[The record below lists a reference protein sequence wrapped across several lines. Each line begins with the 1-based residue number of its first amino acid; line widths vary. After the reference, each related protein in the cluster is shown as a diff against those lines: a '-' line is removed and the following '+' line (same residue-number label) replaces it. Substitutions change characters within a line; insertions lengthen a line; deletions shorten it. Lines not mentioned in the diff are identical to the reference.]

1 MTKQFAALKS
11 FNKSVTLPIFLF
23 LMAWGMAFCTYGQNV
38 GIGTTNPQASL
49 DVNGSFRFTNGT
61 QGNGRILRSDANG
74 NAGWGKLQ
82 AGDMLD
88 SAATAADFSCA
99 SIVGAV
105 STGTQTYPESV
116 AISGNYAFV
125 ISSYTGKLIVLDIS
139 NPAAPVMV
147 NAGVAVSVP
156 NAIAIS
162 GNYAFICMNGPA
174 NGFLVFDISNPA
186 LPVQLPNGLPIK
198 PFSIA
203 IAGNYAYVRESAT
216 FHIVDISNPNAP
228 VVNSSIAI
236 ASGGG
241 GNMNSIAVAGSFAYV
256 ANGPGNNMQII
267 NISNPAIPVITGS
280 VGLNSP
286 HSVAIAGNFAYVTG
300 NPANKPGMVTV
311 NISNPAAPVSV
322 DTVATGLS
330 PHLVSRAGT
339 YLYVMPR
346 NNNSMQVFDIR
357 VADAPVLV
365 KSIALAGI
373 VRNLALLG
381 NYAYAVSGNENL
393 QIIRLAC
400 AQNLSLNASDGSV
413 DKVPQHWERL
423 DSNLV
428 NLNPANIGIGVNNP
442 LAKLHVNG
450 TTRTTN
456 FQMTAGAAN
465 GFLLMSDANGNA
477 SWVSAATISTAET
490 DPKMGTLNSNSVPKW
505 NGTTLA
511 DGLLFDNGTNI
522 GIGTATPAQ
531 KLDVI
536 GTTRTTTFQMT
547 NGSASGFYLRSDAE
561 GNATWAALPSTSPS
575 GAAGGDL
582 AGTYPNPTLALTGIA
597 AGTYTKLQVDAKGR
611 AIVGSNLS
619 AADITPLETDPQI
632 GTNTTNYLSKWNG
645 TALVGSSVSE
655 SNGYMGIG
663 LPANVFANAPLQVN
677 SLYSGSGSTNWI
689 SASMGGANNAN
700 RVVMGMLNGD
710 ATIGGHSGTLSAWT
724 DLIINPATVGNVGI
738 GTDQPTAKLDVS
750 GSVRLGNQGSVMD
763 YIRSIEV
770 IVSTAELGPYVALS
784 WNINNFPLNLSPN
797 AAVMANPKESLPLG
811 IVIGWVRRTGT
822 NTIRVQY
829 QNTTNLSISMA
840 SHKLQVT
847 AINFQ

>member
-23 LMAWGMAFCTYGQNV
+23 LMAWGMAFCTYCQNV
-38 GIGTTNPQASL
+38 GIGTTNPPNKFTVNSDYAGGGGNANWIAADFGNSAPNGLRLVLGINSNVPTIMGINGEYNVGSHLALNPFDIIGGSNVGVGTLTPMSKLHVVGSTGLTVNLNSTGVINNMWAVNLGNVSAGNRLLMGVLSGVATIGAYSSNLTTPATLVINPAGGNVGIGTTSPGAKL
-49 DVNGSFRFTNGT
+49 DVNGNIKAS
-61 QGNGRILRSDANG
+61 A
-74 NAGWGKLQ
+74 LQ
-82 AGDMLD
+82 L
-88 SAATAADFSCA
+88 
-99 SIVGAV
+99 
-105 STGTQTYPESV
+105 
-116 AISGNYAFV
+116 
-125 ISSYTGKLIVLDIS
+125 
-139 NPAAPVMV
+139 
-147 NAGVAVSVP
+147 
-156 NAIAIS
+156 
-162 GNYAFICMNGPA
+162 
-174 NGFLVFDISNPA
+174 
-186 LPVQLPNGLPIK
+186 
-198 PFSIA
+198 
-203 IAGNYAYVRESAT
+203 
-216 FHIVDISNPNAP
+216 
-228 VVNSSIAI
+228 
-236 ASGGG
+236 
-241 GNMNSIAVAGSFAYV
+241 
-256 ANGPGNNMQII
+256 
-267 NISNPAIPVITGS
+267 
-280 VGLNSP
+280 
-286 HSVAIAGNFAYVTG
+286 
-300 NPANKPGMVTV
+300 
-311 NISNPAAPVSV
+311 
-322 DTVATGLS
+322 
-330 PHLVSRAGT
+330 
-339 YLYVMPR
+339 
-346 NNNSMQVFDIR
+346 
-357 VADAPVLV
+357 
-365 KSIALAGI
+365 
-373 VRNLALLG
+373 
-381 NYAYAVSGNENL
+381 
-393 QIIRLAC
+393 
-400 AQNLSLNASDGSV
+400 
-413 DKVPQHWERL
+413 
-423 DSNLV
+423 
-428 NLNPANIGIGVNNP
+428 
-442 LAKLHVNG
+442 
-450 TTRTTN
+450 TT
-456 FQMTAGAAN
+456 GAAA
-465 GFLLMSDANGNA
+465 GRLLQSDANGNA
-477 SWVSAATISTAET
+477 SWVSAATITTAET
-490 DPKMGTLNSNSVPKW
+490 DPKIGTLNSNRVPKW

-632 GTNTTNYLSKWNG
+632 GTNTTNFLSKWNG

-770 IVSTAELGPYVALS
+770 IVSTVDLGPNVAVA
-784 WNINNFPLNLSPN
+784 WNIDNFPLNLSPN
-797 AAVMANPKESLPLG
+797 AAVMANPKENLPLG

>member
-23 LMAWGMAFCTYGQNV
+23 LMAWGMAFCTYCQNV
-38 GIGTTNPQASL
+38 GIGTTNPPNKFTVNSDYAGGGGNANWIAADFGNSAPNGLRLVLGINSNVPTIMGLNGEYNVGSHLALNPFDILAGSNVGVGTLTPMSKLHVVGSTGLTVNLNSTGVINNMWAVDLGNVSAGNRLLMGIRSGVATIGAYSSNLTTPATLVFNPAGGNVGIGTTSPGAKL
-49 DVNGSFRFTNGT
+49 DVNGNIKAST
-61 QGNGRILRSDANG
+61 
-74 NAGWGKLQ
+74 LQ
-82 AGDMLD
+82 L
-88 SAATAADFSCA
+88 
-99 SIVGAV
+99 
-105 STGTQTYPESV
+105 
-116 AISGNYAFV
+116 
-125 ISSYTGKLIVLDIS
+125 
-139 NPAAPVMV
+139 
-147 NAGVAVSVP
+147 
-156 NAIAIS
+156 
-162 GNYAFICMNGPA
+162 
-174 NGFLVFDISNPA
+174 
-186 LPVQLPNGLPIK
+186 
-198 PFSIA
+198 
-203 IAGNYAYVRESAT
+203 
-216 FHIVDISNPNAP
+216 
-228 VVNSSIAI
+228 
-236 ASGGG
+236 
-241 GNMNSIAVAGSFAYV
+241 
-256 ANGPGNNMQII
+256 
-267 NISNPAIPVITGS
+267 
-280 VGLNSP
+280 
-286 HSVAIAGNFAYVTG
+286 
-300 NPANKPGMVTV
+300 
-311 NISNPAAPVSV
+311 
-322 DTVATGLS
+322 
-330 PHLVSRAGT
+330 
-339 YLYVMPR
+339 
-346 NNNSMQVFDIR
+346 
-357 VADAPVLV
+357 
-365 KSIALAGI
+365 
-373 VRNLALLG
+373 
-381 NYAYAVSGNENL
+381 
-393 QIIRLAC
+393 
-400 AQNLSLNASDGSV
+400 
-413 DKVPQHWERL
+413 
-423 DSNLV
+423 
-428 NLNPANIGIGVNNP
+428 
-442 LAKLHVNG
+442 
-450 TTRTTN
+450 TT
-456 FQMTAGAAN
+456 GAAA
-465 GFLLMSDANGNA
+465 GRLLQSDANGNA
-477 SWVSAATISTAET
+477 SWVSAATITTAET
-490 DPKMGTLNSNSVPKW
+490 DPKIGTLNSNRVPKW

-575 GAAGGDL
+575 GVAGGDL

-611 AIVGSNLS
+611 AIVGSNLI

-645 TALVGSSVSE
+645 TQLVSSSVSE
-655 SNGYMGIG
+655 NNGYMGIG

-710 ATIGGHSGTLSAWT
+710 ATIGGHTGTLSAWT

-770 IVSTAELGPYVALS
+770 IVSTVILGPNGMAS
-784 WNINNFPLNLSPN
+784 WNIDNFPLNLSHN
-797 AAVMANPKESLPLG
+797 AAVMANPTENLPLG

>member
-23 LMAWGMAFCTYGQNV
+23 LMAWGMAFCTYCQNV
-38 GIGTTNPQASL
+38 GIGTTNPPHKFTVNSDYAGGGGNANWIAADFGNSAPNGLRLVLGINSNVPTIMGINGEYNVGSHLALNPFDIIGGSNVGVGTLTPMSKLHVVGSTGLTVNLNSTGMINNMWAVNLGNVSAGNRLLMGVLSGVATIGAYSSNLTTPATLVINPAGGNVGIGTTSPGAKL
-49 DVNGSFRFTNGT
+49 DVNGNIKAS
-61 QGNGRILRSDANG
+61 A
-74 NAGWGKLQ
+74 LQ
-82 AGDMLD
+82 L
-88 SAATAADFSCA
+88 
-99 SIVGAV
+99 
-105 STGTQTYPESV
+105 
-116 AISGNYAFV
+116 
-125 ISSYTGKLIVLDIS
+125 
-139 NPAAPVMV
+139 
-147 NAGVAVSVP
+147 
-156 NAIAIS
+156 
-162 GNYAFICMNGPA
+162 
-174 NGFLVFDISNPA
+174 
-186 LPVQLPNGLPIK
+186 
-198 PFSIA
+198 
-203 IAGNYAYVRESAT
+203 
-216 FHIVDISNPNAP
+216 
-228 VVNSSIAI
+228 
-236 ASGGG
+236 
-241 GNMNSIAVAGSFAYV
+241 
-256 ANGPGNNMQII
+256 
-267 NISNPAIPVITGS
+267 
-280 VGLNSP
+280 
-286 HSVAIAGNFAYVTG
+286 
-300 NPANKPGMVTV
+300 
-311 NISNPAAPVSV
+311 
-322 DTVATGLS
+322 
-330 PHLVSRAGT
+330 
-339 YLYVMPR
+339 
-346 NNNSMQVFDIR
+346 
-357 VADAPVLV
+357 
-365 KSIALAGI
+365 
-373 VRNLALLG
+373 
-381 NYAYAVSGNENL
+381 
-393 QIIRLAC
+393 
-400 AQNLSLNASDGSV
+400 
-413 DKVPQHWERL
+413 
-423 DSNLV
+423 
-428 NLNPANIGIGVNNP
+428 
-442 LAKLHVNG
+442 
-450 TTRTTN
+450 TT
-456 FQMTAGAAN
+456 GAAA
-465 GFLLMSDANGNA
+465 GRLLQSDANGNA
-477 SWVSAATISTAET
+477 SWVSAATITTAET
-490 DPKMGTLNSNSVPKW
+490 DPKIGTLNSNRVPKW

-522 GIGTATPAQ
+522 GIGTTTPAQ

-770 IVSTAELGPYVALS
+770 IVSTVDLGPNVAVA
-784 WNINNFPLNLSPN
+784 WNIDNFPLNLSPN
-797 AAVMANPKESLPLG
+797 AAVMANPKENLPLG

-829 QNTTNLSISMA
+829 QNTTNLSIFMA
-840 SHKLQVT
+840 SHRLQVT

>member
-23 LMAWGMAFCTYGQNV
+23 LMAWGMAFCTYCQNV
-38 GIGTTNPQASL
+38 GIGTTNPPHKFTVNSDYAGGGGNANWIAADFGNSAPNGLRLVLGINSNVPTIMGINGEYNVGSHLALNPFDIIGGSNVGVGTLTPMSKLHVVGSTGLTVNLNSTGMINNMWAVNLGNVSAGNRLLMGVLSGVATIGAYSSNLTTPATLVINPAGGNVGIGTTSPGAKL
-49 DVNGSFRFTNGT
+49 DVNGNIKAS
-61 QGNGRILRSDANG
+61 A
-74 NAGWGKLQ
+74 LQ
-82 AGDMLD
+82 L
-88 SAATAADFSCA
+88 
-99 SIVGAV
+99 
-105 STGTQTYPESV
+105 
-116 AISGNYAFV
+116 
-125 ISSYTGKLIVLDIS
+125 
-139 NPAAPVMV
+139 
-147 NAGVAVSVP
+147 
-156 NAIAIS
+156 
-162 GNYAFICMNGPA
+162 
-174 NGFLVFDISNPA
+174 
-186 LPVQLPNGLPIK
+186 
-198 PFSIA
+198 
-203 IAGNYAYVRESAT
+203 
-216 FHIVDISNPNAP
+216 
-228 VVNSSIAI
+228 
-236 ASGGG
+236 
-241 GNMNSIAVAGSFAYV
+241 
-256 ANGPGNNMQII
+256 
-267 NISNPAIPVITGS
+267 
-280 VGLNSP
+280 
-286 HSVAIAGNFAYVTG
+286 
-300 NPANKPGMVTV
+300 
-311 NISNPAAPVSV
+311 
-322 DTVATGLS
+322 
-330 PHLVSRAGT
+330 
-339 YLYVMPR
+339 
-346 NNNSMQVFDIR
+346 
-357 VADAPVLV
+357 
-365 KSIALAGI
+365 
-373 VRNLALLG
+373 
-381 NYAYAVSGNENL
+381 
-393 QIIRLAC
+393 
-400 AQNLSLNASDGSV
+400 
-413 DKVPQHWERL
+413 
-423 DSNLV
+423 
-428 NLNPANIGIGVNNP
+428 
-442 LAKLHVNG
+442 
-450 TTRTTN
+450 TT
-456 FQMTAGAAN
+456 GAAA
-465 GFLLMSDANGNA
+465 GRLLQSDANGNA

-770 IVSTAELGPYVALS
+770 IVSTVDLGPNVAVA
-784 WNINNFPLNLSPN
+784 WNIDNFPLNLSPN
-797 AAVMANPKESLPLG
+797 AAVMANPKENLPLG

-829 QNTTNLSISMA
+829 QNTTNLSIFMA
-840 SHKLQVT
+840 SHRLQVT